1 MTLNVGCNQ
10 PFSASSPAG
19 FIVLPDGRVDRFKEL
34 KHGGV
39 YLVSARQG
47 GRILVAVGVMLLTTM
62 TTAHAAPATVPSAAS
77 PVTAASADPILAYGA
92 RIAGDDARTRVVIE
106 LDREPS
112 VAVHYLADPP
122 RVVVDLPATAFGFPA
137 KDLDARGLF
146 KDIRYGTMDKDSARI
161 VLTAIK
167 PVKLVVARVQSNETG
182 RGYRLVLD
190 AEMVPPEQYAD
201 LVRKQTW
208 TDEDTA
214 ADVGPVVPVENVKPN
229 DFLIAVDAG
238 HGGIDA
244 GAMASD
250 GLTPEKQITLAFAK
264 ALTEKLNA
272 QPGIKAFL
280 TRDSDSYLSLSQRVT
295 IARQNHAA
303 LFISLH
309 ADTLKQKDIRG
320 STVYTISDKASDR
333 LAADV
338 ADRENSSD
346 KLAGSEVKAPPPGV
360 ADILTDLTRR
370 ETQAF
375 SVSLA
380 QDVLNSFKGQIAM
393 INNPHRYAGFQV
405 LTAPDVPSI
414 LVELGFLSNKEDEKL
429 LLDEEWRGKLVDR
442 LTEAVRQ
449 YRAVTVA
456 NGG

>member
-1 MTLNVGCNQ
+1 MSATQIGITLGAFVGMVLSVLA
-10 PFSASSPAG
+10 PASTASATDIKG
-19 FIVLPDGRVDRFKEL
+19 
-34 KHGGV
+34 
-39 YLVSARQG
+39 
-47 GRILVAVGVMLLTTM
+47 
-62 TTAHAAPATVPSAAS
+62 AAPAAAA
-77 PVTAASADPILAYGA
+77 VADPILAYGA

-106 LDREPS
+106 LDRAPS

-146 KDIRYGTMDKDSARI
+146 TAIRYGTMDKDSARI
-161 VLTAIK
+161 VLTAAK
-167 PVKLVVARVQSNETG
+167 PAKLVMARVQQNESG
-182 RGYRLVLD
+182 KGYRLVLD

-214 ADVGPVVPVENVKPN
+214 ADVGPVVPVENVKPS

-250 GLTPEKQITLAFAK
+250 GSTPEKQITLAFAK

-280 TRDSDSYLSLSQRVT
+280 TRDSDAYLSLSQRVT

-320 STVYTISDKASDR
+320 STVYTISDRASDR

-346 KLAGSEVKAPPPGV
+346 KLAGTETRTTPPVV
-360 ADILTDLTRR
+360 ADILMDLTRR

-380 QDVLNSFKGQIAM
+380 QDVLNSFNGQIAM

-429 LLDEEWRGKLVDR
+429 LLDDTWRAKLVDR
-442 LTEAVRQ
+442 LAEAVRQ

>member
-1 MTLNVGCNQ
+1 MSATQIGITLGAFVGMVLSVLA
-10 PFSASSPAG
+10 PASTASATDIKG
-19 FIVLPDGRVDRFKEL
+19 
-34 KHGGV
+34 
-39 YLVSARQG
+39 
-47 GRILVAVGVMLLTTM
+47 
-62 TTAHAAPATVPSAAS
+62 AAPAAAA
-77 PVTAASADPILAYGA
+77 VADPILAYGA

-106 LDREPS
+106 LDRAPS

-146 KDIRYGTMDKDSARI
+146 TAIRYGTMDKDSARI
-161 VLTAIK
+161 VLTAAK
-167 PVKLVVARVQSNETG
+167 PAKLVMARVQQNESG
-182 RGYRLVLD
+182 KGYRLVLD
-190 AEMVPPEQYAD
+190 AEMVPSEQYAD

-214 ADVGPVVPVENVKPN
+214 ADVGPVVPVENVKPS

-250 GLTPEKQITLAFAK
+250 GSTPEKQITLAFAK
-264 ALTEKLNA
+264 ALAEKLNA

-280 TRDSDSYLSLSQRVT
+280 TRDSDAYLSLSQRVT

-320 STVYTISDKASDR
+320 STVYTISDRASDR

-346 KLAGSEVKAPPPGV
+346 KLAGTETRTTPPVV
-360 ADILTDLTRR
+360 ADILMDLTRR

-380 QDVLNSFKGQIAM
+380 QDVLNSFNGQIAM

-429 LLDEEWRGKLVDR
+429 LLDDAWRATLVDR
-442 LTEAVRQ
+442 LAEAVRQ

>member
-1 MTLNVGCNQ
+1 MSGRHVGIALATLAAAL
-10 PFSASSPAG
+10 FSTLG
-19 FIVLPDGRVDRFKEL
+19 
-34 KHGGV
+34 
-39 YLVSARQG
+39 LVR
-47 GRILVAVGVMLLTTM
+47 
-62 TTAHAAPATVPSAAS
+62 AAPAVSPSAA
-77 PVTAASADPILAYGA
+77 AAVAAVPSADPILAYGA

-106 LDREPS
+106 LDRPP
-112 VAVHYLADPP
+112 VFTVHYLADPP

-167 PVKLVVARVQSNETG
+167 PVKLVLARVQPNEAG
-182 RGYRLVLD
+182 KGSRLVLD
-190 AEMVPPEQYAD
+190 AEMLPPEQFAD
-201 LVRKQTW
+201 LIRKQSW
-208 TDEDTA
+208 TEEDTA
-214 ADVGPVVPVENVKPN
+214 ADVGPVVPVENVKPS
-229 DFLIAVDAG
+229 DFLIAIDAG

-250 GLTPEKQITLAFAK
+250 GITPEKQITLAFAK
-264 ALTEKLNA
+264 ALTDRLNE
-272 QPGIKAFL
+272 QSGIKAFL
-280 TRDSDSYLSLSQRVT
+280 TRDSDAYLSLSQRVT

-320 STVYTISDKASDR
+320 STVYTISDRASDR

-338 ADRENSSD
+338 ADRENASD
-346 KLAGSEVKAPPPGV
+346 KLAASESKAAPPEV
-360 ADILTDLTRR
+360 ADILMDLTRR

-380 QDVLNSFKGQIAM
+380 QDVLNSFSGQISM

-414 LVELGFLSNKEDEKL
+414 LVELGFLSNKDDEKL
-429 LLDEEWRGKLVDR
+429 LLDETWRAKLVDR
-442 LTEAVRQ
+442 LAEAVRQ

>member
-1 MTLNVGCNQ
+1 LV
-10 PFSASSPAG
+10 
-19 FIVLPDGRVDRFKEL
+19 IGRRTGIAL
-34 KHGGV
+34 AILACA
-39 YLVSARQG
+39 LVSAPLAALAAQPAG
-47 GRILVAVGVMLLTTM
+47 TPPEAAM
-62 TTAHAAPATVPSAAS
+62 APAASSAE
-77 PVTAASADPILAYGA
+77 PVLAYGA

-106 LDREPS
+106 MDRAP
-112 VAVHYLADPP
+112 VFAVHYLSDPP

-137 KDLDARGLF
+137 KDLDGRGLF

-161 VLTAIK
+161 VLTAVK
-167 PVKLVVARVQSNETG
+167 PVKLVLARVQPNETG
-182 RGYRLVLD
+182 KGSRLVLD
-190 AEMVPPEQYAD
+190 AEMVPPEQFAD
-201 LVRKQTW
+201 MIRKQTW
-208 TDEDTA
+208 SETDTA
-214 ADVGPVVPVENVKPN
+214 ADVGPVVPVENVKPS

-238 HGGIDA
+238 HGGIDT

-250 GLTPEKQITLAFAK
+250 GVTPEKQITLAFAK
-264 ALTEKLNA
+264 ALTDRLNEQA
-272 QPGIKAFL
+272 GIKAFL
-280 TRDSDSYLSLSQRVT
+280 TRDGDTYISLSQRVT

-338 ADRENSSD
+338 ADRENASD
-346 KLAGSEVKAPPPGV
+346 KMAGSEVKTTPPVV
-360 ADILTDLTRR
+360 ADILMDLTRR

-380 QDVLNSFKGQIAM
+380 QDVLNSFNGEISM

-414 LVELGFLSNKEDEKL
+414 LVELGFLSNKDDEKL
-429 LLDEEWRGKLVDR
+429 LLDDSWRTTLVER
-442 LTEAVRQ
+442 LADAVKE
-449 YRAVTVA
+449 YRTVTVA